1 MIYYYIGRTPHY
13 LPNTQV
19 ILQRLIIAL
28 DKFHLSED
36 EAEAFE
42 YILHQI
48 WQWMRIKNHDAFIR
62 ISVFQA
68 ALLLA
73 WFRFVTGILSVTYRD
88 KKKNW
93 KLVERINRHALQP
106 PFFWRPIRLWR
117 AFFSSFGFFFKEEAF
132 WTF

>member
-48 WQWMRIKNHDAFIR
+48 
-62 ISVFQA
+62 
-68 ALLLA
+68 
-73 WFRFVTGILSVTYRD
+73 
-88 KKKNW
+88 
-93 KLVERINRHALQP
+93 
-106 PFFWRPIRLWR
+106 
-117 AFFSSFGFFFKEEAF
+117 
-132 WTF
+132 